1 MDTFYGP
8 LSVHINMVWLYS
20 STIANENMPCIS
32 PSKYKPS
39 NPVTQKPS
47 IKSPLQL

>member
-20 STIANENMPCIS
+20 STIANENMPKNS
-32 PSKYKPS
+32 ENKPLH
-39 NPVTQKPS
+39 V
-47 IKSPLQL
+47 